1 MNIKKL
7 ILSMLFGA
15 LVISP
20 SLYAG
25 VYKGATDDAT
35 FLQLLEEATTKSE
48 LLADK
53 ISEAKALGLT
63 TDYAQVS
70 QTTIRLFKDVFA
82 PWDKKNP
89 DKVREMYDAK
99 YFSQYD
105 PVGAKGL
112 PFDELADSIEVADA
126 AITQLQEQIDGVV
139 LLTPPPNFKT
149 GKLRLKGPNYE
160 LDGNAVIAGKF
171 FWQPNE
177 SDILEAY
184 GYGGEGYYS
193 VQDLNTETTLKS
205 WRQNNLLTKLKEQ
218 NVNNRS
224 PIQFFLGHIV
234 PTTYWLRESY
244 PEAFTIGSR
253 LFTDYDID
261 NPNVKFWLNTL
272 FDKQLSVAVEQL
284 GNTER
289 VHMIANEPTFSIRE
303 NGVDADRGVSNYT
316 LDKYVSWLEKKYQT
330 IEHLNNIYSS
340 DFNQF
345 SDLKTTY
352 TIPLSLSYQGGP
364 VWYDWNRF
372 NMDRVNEWFTYL
384 HNAVHKSDPN
394 AKTHIK
400 IMGERSIHTSYHDE
414 GLDFEFIAKLVDMP
428 GADNQSSSLAADWD
442 VRHEMSWQQRYS
454 LEWRAQTMML
464 DFNKSIAPEKHF
476 YDSEW
481 HGLSGARWRDF
492 HMSPEYVRSTLWIA
506 ATHGLGSLTSW
517 VWNRKED
524 GSIDPR
530 ADFIG
535 TSVTQPIQLDAY
547 GRTLKELNA
556 HGNKISSLVP
566 VKRNYLI
573 YYNKDSAIQDPEYTD
588 KMSDIYEALKLLN
601 IPTGFTTP
609 AELAKVDFQNQVIVI
624 PPTMYIS
631 DQDLTGLEAFVDS
644 GGNTILFNKSTS
656 FVKTELGKTRNST
669 SSFTAMSTLEVT
681 DVLLMAKQLE
691 ETLLDVTAEQAIT
704 LEISDEN
711 REKSYGILSAQ
722 YDDENANKTIVS
734 LVNVSQENITVK
746 LKSKLGIPSDIT
758 DVITQNKLS
767 AEITMK
773 PMDVRLISI
782 GRSVEES
789 IDITPEVNPEPPQIE
804 IDETSSG
811 GSLFFELFILISF
824 IIKRKITITLKAI
837 YEH

>member
-1 MNIKKL
+1 MKIKKL
-7 ILSMLFGA
+7 TLSMLFGA
-15 LVISP
+15 LIISP
-20 SLYAG
+20 FLYAG
-25 VYKGATDDAT
+25 VYKGATDDVT
-35 FLQLLEEATTKSE
+35 FNQLLADITAKSVQ
-48 LLADK
+48 LDDK
-53 ISEAKALGLT
+53 ISEAKTLGLT

-82 PWDKKNP
+82 PWDKANV
-89 DKVREMYDAK
+89 DKVQAMYDAK

-112 PFDELADSIEVADA
+112 PFDELADSIEIADE
-126 AITQLQEQIDGVV
+126 AIAELQQQIDGVIQ
-139 LLTPPPNFKT
+139 LATPPNFKT
-149 GKLRLKGPNYE
+149 GKLRLNGPNYE

-177 SDILEAY
+177 SDIMEAY

-193 VQDLNTETTLKS
+193 VQDLNTETTIKS
-205 WRQNNLLTKLKEQ
+205 WRQSNLLTRLQDQEL
-218 NVNNRS
+218 NNRS
-224 PIQFFLGHIV
+224 PIQFFFGHIV
-234 PTTYWLRESY
+234 PSTYWLRESY
-244 PEAFTIGSR
+244 PEAFSKGSR

-261 NPNVKFWLNTL
+261 NPNVKIWLDTL
-272 FDKQLSVAVEQL
+272 FEKQLSVAVDQL
-284 GNTER
+284 GDTER

-303 NGVDADRGVSNYT
+303 NGVDSDRGVST
-316 LDKYVSWLEKKYQT
+316 HTMDKYVLWLEKKYQT
-330 IEHLNNIYSS
+330 IEQLNTIYNSS
-340 DFNQF
+340 FSQFNQ
-345 SDLKTTY
+345 LKAIY

-384 HNAVHKSDPN
+384 HNGAHSADPN

-400 IMGERSIHTSYHDE
+400 IMGERAIHTHFHDE

-428 GADNQSSSLAADWD
+428 GSDNQTSSLAAEWD
-442 VRHEMSWQQRYS
+442 VRHELSWQGRYS

-464 DFNKSIAPEKHF
+464 DFNKSIAPDKHF

-492 HMSPEYVRSTLWIA
+492 HMSPEYVRSTLWLG
-506 ATHGLGSLTSW
+506 ATHGLGSLTTW

-573 YYNKDSAIQDPEYTD
+573 YYNKDSAIQDPEYTK

-601 IPTGFTTP
+601 VPTGFTTP
-609 AELAKVDFQNQVIVI
+609 SELSKVDAQSQVIMI

-631 DQDLTGLEAFVDS
+631 DVDLNNLAAFVDD
-644 GGNTILFNKSTS
+644 GGKVVTFDENTNFIKN
-656 FVKTELGKTRNST
+656 ELGKPRETPNI
-669 SSFTAMSTLEVT
+669 FTAMASLATA
-681 DVLLMAKQLE
+681 DVLSMVDYLE
-691 ETLLDVTAEQAIT
+691 DTLSDVTVEQSIIVE
-704 LEISDEN
+704 LNDKN
-711 REKSYGILSAQ
+711 NEKTYGVLSTQ
-722 YDDENANKTIVS
+722 YDDDSTERTVVS

-746 LKSKLGIPSDIT
+746 LISKLGIPSDIT

-773 PMDVRLISI
+773 PMAVLLLSI
-782 GRSVEES
+782 GSKVEETV
-789 IDITPEVNPEPPQIE
+789 DITPEVTSENPQKVN
-804 IDETSSG
+804 DESSSG
-811 GSLFFELFILISF
+811 GSLFFELYLLISLYF
-824 IIKRKITITLKAI
+824 KRRF
-837 YEH
+837 

>member
-1 MNIKKL
+1 MNISIKIKSIL
-7 ILSMLFGA
+7 IGA
-15 LVISP
+15 IAVSY

-25 VYKGATDDAT
+25 VYQGATDDAT
-35 FLQLLEEATTKSE
+35 FNQLLAEITTKSIQ
-48 LLADK
+48 LDDK
-53 ISEAKALGLT
+53 ISEAKTLGLP

-82 PWDKKNP
+82 PWDKANV
-89 DKVREMYDAK
+89 DKVQAMYDAK

-105 PVGAKGL
+105 PVGSIGL

-126 AITQLQEQIDGVV
+126 AIAQLQQQIDGVIQ
-139 LLTPPPNFKT
+139 LATPPNFKT
-149 GKLRLKGPNYE
+149 GKLRLNGTNYE
-160 LDGNAVIAGKF
+160 VDGNAVIAGKF

-177 SDILEAY
+177 SDIMEAY

-193 VQDLNTETTLKS
+193 VQDLNAETTIKS
-205 WRQNNLLTKLKEQ
+205 WRQSNLLTKLQEQ
-218 NVNNRS
+218 EINNRS

-234 PTTYWLRESY
+234 PSTYWLRETY
-244 PEAFTIGSR
+244 PEAFANGSR

-261 NPNVKFWLNTL
+261 NPDVKLWLNTL
-272 FDKQLSVAVEQL
+272 FDKQLTVAVEQL
-284 GNTER
+284 SDTER

-303 NGVDADRGVSNYT
+303 DGVDADRGVSAYT
-316 LDKYVSWLEKKYQT
+316 LEKYTHWLENKYQT
-330 IEHLNNIYSS
+330 IEQLNLIYETSFS
-340 DFNQF
+340 QFNQ
-345 SDLKTTY
+345 LKNTY

-384 HNAVHKSDPN
+384 HDGVHSADSN

-400 IMGERSIHTSYHDE
+400 IMGERSIHTQFHDE

-428 GADNQSSSLAADWD
+428 GSDNQSSSLAAEWD
-442 VRHEMSWQQRYS
+442 VRHELSWQQRYS

-492 HMSPEYVRSTLWIA
+492 HMSPEYVRSTLWLA

-524 GSIDPR
+524 GAIDPR

-556 HGNKISSLVP
+556 HGNKVSSLVP
-566 VKRNYLI
+566 FRRNYLI
-573 YYNKDSAIQDPEYTD
+573 YYNKGSAIQDSTYTS

-601 IPTGFTTP
+601 VPTGFTTP
-609 AELAKVDFQNQVIVI
+609 SELSKVDAQSQVIIV
-624 PPTMYIS
+624 PPTTYIS
-631 DQDLTGLEAFVDS
+631 ESDLADLATFVD
-644 GGNTILFNKSTS
+644 GGGKIVIFDKSTS
-656 FVKTELGKTRNST
+656 FIKSELGKTRENSSIFT
-669 SSFTAMSTLEVT
+669 SMANLEVT

-691 ETLLDVTAEQAIT
+691 ETLSDVTTEQTIT
-704 LEISDEN
+704 LEISDDN
-711 REKSYGILSAQ
+711 SEKSYGVLSAQ
-722 YDDENANKTIVS
+722 YDENFERTIVS
-734 LVNVSQENITVK
+734 LVNVSQENKTVK
-746 LKSKLGIPSDIT
+746 LKSKLGIPLDLI

-773 PMDVRLISI
+773 PMDVLLISI
-782 GRSVEES
+782 GSDVEE
-789 IDITPEVNPEPPQIE
+789 IVDTTPEVIPELPSKVNE
-804 IDETSSG
+804 ESGSG
-811 GSLFFELFILISF
+811 GSMLFELFLSLGLLVNLVIRRRI
-824 IIKRKITITLKAI
+824 
-837 YEH
+837 